1 MEAIQSSDLI
11 KNIGE
16 SVFPENVVVTEL
28 FLKTKYGYTL
38 RISMLLQVLKDFLGI
53 TEFTILDER
62 ISNNGPI
69 ESYCIDQ
76 FISWKNGNDV
86 NFSELFRNIKKEYTF
101 SGSEKLKLEEGNIEE
116 KLWAFFLA
124 LSR

>member
-1 MEAIQSSDLI
+1 MESIQSSDLI

-69 ESYCIDQ
+69 ESYYIDQ

-101 SGSEKLKLEEGNIEE
+101 SESEKLKLEEGNIEE

>member
-1 MEAIQSSDLI
+1 MESIQSSDLI

-62 ISNNGPI
+62 VSNNGPI

-76 FISWKNGNDV
+76 FIS
-86 NFSELFRNIKKEYTF
+86 KKSLRT
-101 SGSEKLKLEEGNIEE
+101 
-116 KLWAFFLA
+116 
-124 LSR
+124 

>member
-1 MEAIQSSDLI
+1 MESIQSSDLI

-69 ESYCIDQ
+69 ESYYIDQ

-86 NFSELFRNIKKEYTF
+86 NFSELFRSIKKEYTF
-101 SGSEKLKLEEGNIEE
+101 SESEKLKLEEGNIEE